1 MIYMFEEFVKKR
13 FFNFGNLVT
22 SSTKQKES
30 QLHMASFSISLAHVQ
45 ISLVICFSAKNLCF
59 SYSFFTRNLS
69 KSLLYKRS

>member
-30 QLHMASFSISLAHVQ
+30 QLHMASFSISPAHVQ
-45 ISLVICFSAKNLCF
+45 ASLVICFSAKKF
-59 SYSFFTRNLS
+59 MLS
-69 KSLLYKRS
+69 LFIFY